1 MSSAARIR
9 HLRGALA
16 DRLERLR
23 QTLEEL
29 ITRVH
34 EAVAQAVSQAVSAA
48 VRDAIL
54 AVLRAAT
61 NCPGLPTPPW
71 TPPKCYHSAWSE
83 GRESSSNVST
93 YADPSAGWWTEEEAD
108 DDEVDRPEPIGVEPP
123 PSRWRC
129 ALALGCRATGWSL
142 RRWPGRRPLLAAVVV
157 GAACA
162 AVAYAT
168 GAGLAHTTLCSIAL
182 AGALASGICA
192 LSRGQQHVTVR

>member
-1 MSSAARIR
+1 MPSVARIR
-9 HLRGALA
+9 HLRRALA

-34 EAVAQAVSQAVSAA
+34 EAVAQAVGQAVAAA

-61 NCPGLPTPPW
+61 NRPGLPTPPW
-71 TPPKCYHSAWSE
+71 MPPKCYHSAWSE
-83 GRESSSNVST
+83 RREPSSSASAYT
-93 YADPSAGWWTEEEAD
+93 DPSAGWWTDDEPED
-108 DDEVDRPEPIGVEPP
+108 DDVDRPEPGGVDPP

-129 ALALGCRATGWSL
+129 ALELGCRASAWLLPRWS
-142 RRWPGRRPLLAAVVV
+142 GRRPLLAAVGV

-162 AVAYAT
+162 AVAFAI
-168 GAGLAHTTLCSIAL
+168 GSGLADATMRWIAL
-182 AGALASGICA
+182 ATALGSGVWVLTRIGNT
-192 LSRGQQHVTVR
+192 R

>member
-29 ITRVH
+29 IARVH

-61 NCPGLPTPPW
+61 SRLGSPSPPGW
-71 TPPKCYHSAWSE
+71 PPKCFHSTWSE
-83 GRESSSNVST
+83 PREPSSSASAYT
-93 YADPSAGWWTEEEAD
+93 HPSAGWWAEDEPE
-108 DDEVDRPEPIGVEPP
+108 DDEVDRPQTRGVEPP

-129 ALALGCRATGWSL
+129 ALALGCRASAWLL
-142 RRWPGRRPLLAAVVV
+142 RRWPGRRPLLAAVGV

-162 AVAYAT
+162 VAAYAM
-168 GAGLAHTTLCSIAL
+168 GAGLAHTTLCWIAL
-182 AGALASGICA
+182 AGALGSGICA
-192 LSRGQQHVTVR
+192 LSRASNT